1 MSLRR
6 SVFISATT
14 EGFGEWRDIITDILL
29 QQDIDPLVQ
38 NYLSPELE
46 HCRLEIE
53 REISRATGV
62 ICLVGPYYGSPM
74 GTPRADGRARV
85 SYTQHEWCLAKD
97 YGKPT
102 CVYLVEDSFFTPDAA
117 KRSQQNVRPKP
128 DYPDAI
134 HFDKWQRE
142 FWEIVNKDTSTIN
155 GHRKKIRTP
164 VELALS
170 LAMINWNDWPRER

>member
-14 EGFGEWRDIITDILL
+14 EGFGEWRDHIRKILES
-29 QQDIDPLVQ
+29 QDIEALVQ
-38 NYLSPELE
+38 DYFSPELE
-46 HCRLEIE
+46 HCRLEME
-53 REISRATGV
+53 RELSGATGV

-74 GTPRADGRARV
+74 GRPRADGLARV
-85 SYTQHEWCLAKD
+85 SYTQHEWCLAKE
-97 YGKPT
+97 YGKPM
-102 CVYLVEDSFFTPDAA
+102 CVYLVEDSFFTPDDA
-117 KRSQQNVRPKP
+117 KQPPQNVRPKP

-142 FWEIVNKDTSTIN
+142 FWGIVNKDTSTLH

-164 VELALS
+164 LELALS